1 MKKLAR
7 IGLFAAGLF
16 LMGELVVRAATSKVI
31 IYDVEMSRY
40 ATTLKQPSSEPRIGH
55 EHLPHSSAT
64 LMGVTVRTNGDGLR
78 GKDYPRARTEARRL
92 IFLGDS
98 LTLGWGV
105 EEKDTFA
112 QLTEENL
119 SRSAPTEVLNF
130 GTGNYNTDQ
139 EVQLFLKKGL
149 AYQPDEVVLFYFI
162 NDAEP
167 TPVMSRWGF
176 LQHSRLV
183 TLFWSRAQILRA
195 LSSPGRTFRSYY
207 SGLYQEGQ
215 PGWKQTR
222 EALATL
228 ASTCEAQKIPLKLVI
243 LPELHQLDAYPFQR
257 EHQLVLSEAQALGV
271 PTLDALGCFDRG
283 TPPVSWWVARDD
295 AHPNAAAHAVIARC
309 IEKFLSPSEASDA
322 RGQLP

>member
-1 MKKLAR
+1 MKRLAR
-7 IGLFAAGLF
+7 ICLYAVGLF
-16 LMGELVVRAATSKVI
+16 LLGELVVRGVASKLI
-31 IYDVEMSRY
+31 IYDLEMSRY
-40 ATTLKQPSSEPRIGH
+40 ATTLKQQSPNPRIGH
-55 EHLPHSSAT
+55 EHLPNSSAT

-78 GKDYPRARTEARRL
+78 GRDYPHARTEARRI

-112 QLTEENL
+112 HLTEESL
-119 SRSAPTEVLNF
+119 GRSSPTEVLNF

-139 EVQLFLKKGL
+139 QVQLFLKKGP

-183 TLFWSRAQILRA
+183 TLVWSRAQILRA
-195 LSSPGRTFRSYY
+195 LFSPGRTFRSYY
-207 SGLYQEGQ
+207 SGLYQDGQ
-215 PGWKQTR
+215 PGWKRTQ

-228 ASTCEAQKIPLKLVI
+228 ADTCKAQKIRLKLVI
-243 LPELHQLDAYPFQR
+243 LPELHQIDPYPFQR

-271 PTLDALGCFDRG
+271 PTLDALGCFDRSA
-283 TPPVSWWVARDD
+283 PPASWWVARDD

-309 IEKFLSPSEASDA
+309 IEKFVSSSEVSDA
-322 RGQLP
+322 SGQLP